1 MRMGSGMRRFSFLC
15 GVNSNFLPAKCNLDW
30 WRCNNDVKNNNK
42 VIGFEILCPA
52 FFIFVHVMRMDFIYS
67 IDFKIRTIELD
78 GKRIKLQIWD
88 TAGQERFRTITTG
101 RLST

>member
-1 MRMGSGMRRFSFLC
+1 MSLFSC
-15 GVNSNFLPAKCNLDW
+15 
-30 WRCNNDVKNNNK
+30 
-42 VIGFEILCPA
+42 
-52 FFIFVHVMRMDFIYS
+52 S

-101 RLST
+101 NSF

>member
-1 MRMGSGMRRFSFLC
+1 ME
-15 GVNSNFLPAKCNLDW
+15 NL
-30 WRCNNDVKNNNK
+30 
-42 VIGFEILCPA
+42 FILQ
-52 FFIFVHVMRMDFIYS
+52 FITQFCS

-101 RLST
+101 MGICFMQPG